1 MLQVLYLRQP
11 QQTPKTLDSQ
21 NSKTRIKRTR
31 FRRVTL
37 PAAGGSRSLSI
48 CAGEITLGP
57 EFICKERHFWAA
69 RFNLQ
74 GHLTRILSRAK
85 VLSNPLLGLQS
96 SGTHQLA

>member
-48 CAGEITLGP
+48 CAGEITGP
-57 EFICKERHFWAA
+57 EFYLQRKAFLGCK
-69 RFNLQ
+69 
-74 GHLTRILSRAK
+74 I
-85 VLSNPLLGLQS
+85 
-96 SGTHQLA
+96 